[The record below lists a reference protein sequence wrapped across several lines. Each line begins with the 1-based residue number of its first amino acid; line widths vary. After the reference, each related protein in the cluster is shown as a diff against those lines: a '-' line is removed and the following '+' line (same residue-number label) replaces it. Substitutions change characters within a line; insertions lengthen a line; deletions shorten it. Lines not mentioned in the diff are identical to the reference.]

1 MQLIELQENIWVIQ
15 GGANIGVIA
24 HEGHCLI
31 IDSGMDKDAGQNIL
45 KQVKKLGLTP
55 TALIITHAH
64 ADHFGGAHYLVRQ
77 TGLQVYATRVEASV
91 MFGPILEP
99 IYLFGGALPP
109 GELQHKF
116 FLAKPC
122 KVDVILEGNE
132 LSVDQIPLE
141 VIPLPGHSTEQ
152 VGLAYKETLFVGD
165 AFLTPE
171 ILDKHHIPFYTD
183 IQAGLKSLG
192 FLKSLVKNQEMPGA
206 NSDALTLSSGNMLNT
221 KTTPSKIVVAGHGE
235 VYSSSDQV
243 NRVIDY
249 TIQRLV
255 SILEQ
260 VRNSLDYGE
269 PRSASDVLSSV
280 ATIHGALITTLSQH
294 ALYNTTVQAALSA
307 LYTQDVIHPIFQDN
321 HLLWQRTH

>member
-1 MQLIELQENIWVIQ
+1 MQLIELQENVWVIQ

-24 HEGHCLI
+24 HEDRCLI
-31 IDSGMDKDAGQNIL
+31 IDSGMDKDTGHDIL
-45 KQVKKLGLTP
+45 KQVKKLGLNP
-55 TALIITHAH
+55 TALLITHAH
-64 ADHFGGAHYLVRQ
+64 ADHFGGAHYLVQQ

-91 MFGPILEP
+91 MSGPILEP
-99 IYLFGGALPP
+99 LYLFGGAQPP
-109 GELQHKF
+109 RELQHKF

-141 VIPLPGHSTEQ
+141 VIPFPGHSTEQ
-152 VGLAYKETLFVGD
+152 VGVAYKDTLFVGD

-171 ILDKHHIPFYTD
+171 ILDKHRIPFYTD
-183 IQAGLKSLG
+183 IQAGLKTLG
-192 FLKSLVKNQEMPGA
+192 LLKSLIKNQEMP
-206 NSDALTLSSGNMLNT
+206 SPRPDAFTLSSGNMLNT
-221 KTTPSKIVVAGHGE
+221 KTTPLKIVVAGHGE
-235 VYSSSDQV
+235 LYSSTDKV

-260 VRNSLDYGE
+260 VRNALDFGE
-269 PRSASDVLSSV
+269 PRRTSDVLSSV
-280 ATIHGALITTLSQH
+280 ATLHGASITTLSQH

-321 HLLWQRTH
+321 HLLWQRT

>member
-15 GGANIGVIA
+15 GGANIGIIA
-24 HEGHCLI
+24 HEDHCLI
-31 IDSGMDKDAGQNIL
+31 IDSGMDKDSGQNIL

-55 TALIITHAH
+55 TALLITHAH
-64 ADHFGGAHYLVRQ
+64 ADHSGGAHYLVRQ

-91 MFGPILEP
+91 ISGPILEP
-99 IYLFGGALPP
+99 LYLFGGAQPP
-109 GELQHKF
+109 SELQHKF

-122 KVDVILEGNE
+122 KVDVILEGHE
-132 LSVDQIPLE
+132 LSVDQIPL
-141 VIPLPGHSTEQ
+141 VVLPLPGHSTEQ
-152 VGLAYKETLFVGD
+152 VGVAIKDTLFVGD
-165 AFLTPE
+165 AFFTPK

-183 IQAGLKSLG
+183 IQAGLKTLG
-192 FLKSLVKNQEMPGA
+192 FLKELVKNPDTF
-206 NSDALTLSSGNMLNT
+206 SPDVLTSSSGNLLNT
-221 KTTPSKIVVAGHGE
+221 KTTPFKLVVAGHGE
-235 VYSSSDQV
+235 LYSSSDQV
-243 NRVIDY
+243 NQVIDY
-249 TIQRLV
+249 SVQRLE

-280 ATIHGALITTLSQH
+280 AAIHDASITTLSQH

-321 HLLWQRTH
+321 RLLWQRTQ

>member
-1 MQLIELQENIWVIQ
+1 MQLIEHQENIWVIQ
-15 GGANIGVIA
+15 GGANIGVIS

-31 IDSGMDKDAGQNIL
+31 IDSGMDKDIGQNIL

-55 TALIITHAH
+55 TALLITHAH

-91 MFGPILEP
+91 MSGPILEP
-99 IYLFGGALPP
+99 LYLFGGAQPP
-109 GELQHKF
+109 RELQHKF

-132 LSVDQIPLE
+132 LSVDQIPLK

-152 VGLAYKETLFVGD
+152 IGVAYQDTLFVGD

-183 IQAGLKSLG
+183 IQAGLKTLG
-192 FLKSLVKNQEMPGA
+192 FLKKLVMNPNA
-206 NSDALTLSSGNMLNT
+206 SNSDLLSSSSGSTLNT
-221 KTTPSKIVVAGHGE
+221 KITPFKLIVAGHGE
-235 VYSSSDQV
+235 LYSSSDQV
-243 NRVIDY
+243 NQTIDY
-249 TIQRLV
+249 TVQRLE

-260 VRNSLDYGE
+260 VRNSLANGE

-280 ATIHGALITTLSQH
+280 ATMHGASITTLSQH
-294 ALYNTTVQAALSA
+294 ALYQTTIQAALSA

-321 HLLWQRTH
+321 QLLWQSAQ

>member
-15 GGANIGVIA
+15 GGANIGIIA
-24 HEGHCLI
+24 HEDHCLI
-31 IDSGMDKDAGQNIL
+31 IDSGMDKDSGQNIL
-45 KQVKKLGLTP
+45 KQVKKLGLIP
-55 TALIITHAH
+55 TALLITHAH

-91 MFGPILEP
+91 ISGPILEP
-99 IYLFGGALPP
+99 LYLFGGARPP
-109 GELQHKF
+109 SELQHKF

-122 KVDVILEGNE
+122 KVDVILEGHE
-132 LSVDQIPLE
+132 LSVDQIPL
-141 VIPLPGHSTEQ
+141 VVLPLPGHSTEQ
-152 VGLAYKETLFVGD
+152 VGVAIKDALFVGD
-165 AFLTPE
+165 AFFTPK

-183 IQAGLKSLG
+183 IQAGLKTLG
-192 FLKSLVKNQEMPGA
+192 FLKELVKSPDTFS
-206 NSDALTLSSGNMLNT
+206 SDVLTSSSGNLPHT
-221 KTTPSKIVVAGHGE
+221 KTTPFKLVVAGHGE
-235 VYSSSDQV
+235 LYSSSDQV
-243 NRVIDY
+243 DQVIDY
-249 TIQRLV
+249 SVQRLE

-280 ATIHGALITTLSQH
+280 AAIHDASITTLSQH

-321 HLLWQRTH
+321 RLLWQRTQ